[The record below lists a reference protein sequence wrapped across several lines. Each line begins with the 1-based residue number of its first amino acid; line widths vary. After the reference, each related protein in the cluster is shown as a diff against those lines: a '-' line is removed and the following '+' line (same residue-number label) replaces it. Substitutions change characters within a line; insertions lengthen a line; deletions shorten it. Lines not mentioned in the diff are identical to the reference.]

1 MFSVQHC
8 VCHIC
13 SECVC
18 PVCTKWTKIPSWSY
32 IQHPES
38 FSNASNLML
47 KWFNSDLI
55 LRNLEEAKQ
64 FYKPLLRG
72 DVINVIQDYLRII
85 RDERGG
91 SVTFVNIHVRRT
103 DYISFVEKRYK
114 GHEVGRTFFLHC
126 IREFLRLHP
135 DSVFLVTSDDLAW
148 CQQNIRHERV
158 IFPRL
163 LSSADPAVTDFLLMT
178 QANHTI
184 YDYGSFAFWG
194 AALAGG
200 RTMVADGY
208 SPRLHPILAA
218 IKKSPPPGWTLVDVT
233 KLEDVVD

>member
-1 MFSVQHC
+1 MMMHSV
-8 VCHIC
+8 C
-13 SECVC
+13 S
-18 PVCTKWTKIPSWSY
+18 KWTKIPSWSY

-47 KWFNSDLI
+47 KWFNSELI
-55 LRNLEEAKQ
+55 LRNLAEAKQ
-64 FYKPLLRG
+64 FYKPLLRE
-72 DVINVIQDYLRII
+72 DVINVIQDYFHVI
-85 RDERGG
+85 RKERGG

-114 GHEVGRTFFLHC
+114 GHEVGSAFFLHC
-126 IREFLRLHP
+126 IREFLSLHP

-148 CQQNIRHERV
+148 CRENIQHPRV

-163 LSSADPAVTDFLLMT
+163 QSPADPAVTDWLLMT

-194 AALAGG
+194 AVLAGG
-200 RTMVADGY
+200 KTILADGY
-208 SPRLHPILAA
+208 SQKTHPILAA
-218 IKKSPPPGWTLVDVT
+218 IKKFPPNHWKTKNVKTL
-233 KLEDVVD
+233 